1 MGPYKV
7 VEENKSGN
15 KVIGTSKRTKT
26 TLCFVPGFKSI
37 IEGFNNIIGNIVKD
51 CTLMCLGLGKTA
63 LTATLYDQYLS
74 VTIQAGV
81 PYFLAL
87 QKSVKAWEELV

>member
-1 MGPYKV
+1 MAIRLLALVNEPKPRFALYQALKV
-7 VEENKSGN
+7 SLKD
-15 KVIGTSKRTKT
+15 
-26 TLCFVPGFKSI
+26 SI
-37 IEGFNNIIGNIVKD
+37 ILLEISSLKD